1 MAVTRQQQQLAEAL
15 VKYIHR
21 AGGFV
26 VSVPGSATIRFEVK
40 PHSELPGKLADLG
53 YKIFPVGQTTRYD
66 PFGKVETYKEKGTLR
81 ERKTGD
87 FVRFDRF
94 EFTLPQSLPPS
105 R

>member
-1 MAVTRQQQQLAEAL
+1 MHRRQRELADAIIRF
-15 VKYIHR
+15 IHL
-21 AGGFV
+21 GGGHV

-40 PHSELPGKLADLG
+40 PNSELPGKLAQLG
-53 YKIFPVGQTTRYD
+53 YKIFPIGQTTRFD
-66 PFGKVETYKEKGTLR
+66 PIGKVETCREKGTLR

-94 EFTLPQSLPPS
+94 EFTLLQSLPAA